1 MEPIIRNFR
10 NHYSPEGTSARMI
23 WLDDNPTTCTMT
35 YSEITPDATSA
46 HHIHPWEHE
55 VYIIKGSGTLVCDGK
70 EFPVKEGDGILI
82 PGEVDHYTLN
92 NGGDGVIRRIEIN
105 PLMAAQTGGART
117 GETGNGKPPMIRNYR
132 DLGTEPGSRLIGIPD
147 GAPTYV
153 MLYNGAMSPGAVSHA
168 SEGGHSHEWDHAV
181 FILEGN
187 GTIVC
192 DGKEF
197 AVAEGDSVLVPP
209 NSFHQWRNTSD
220 APMLRVTFNA
230 LAADL
235 AEH

>member
-35 YSEITPDATSA
+35 YSEIAADGTSA

-55 VYIIKGSGTLVCDGK
+55 VYIISGSGTLHCDGK
-70 EFPVKEGDGILI
+70 QFPIKEGDGILI

-92 NGGDGVIRRIEIN
+92 DGGDGVIRRIEIN

-117 GETGNGKPPMIRNYR
+117 GETGNGKPPFIRNYR
-132 DLGTEPGSRLIGIPD
+132 NLGTEPGSRLIGIPD

-153 MLYNGAMSPGAVSHA
+153 MLYNGAMAPGAVSHA
-168 SEGGHSHEWDHAV
+168 SEGGHGHEWAQALDDRVGHESSKLAV
-181 FILEGN
+181 N
-187 GTIVC
+187 GSFVSEQRTRPSFSSLSRWAHTDC
-192 DGKEF
+192 P
-197 AVAEGDSVLVPP
+197 AAAWSDSG
-209 NSFHQWRNTSD
+209 
-220 APMLRVTFNA
+220 
-230 LAADL
+230 
-235 AEH
+235 